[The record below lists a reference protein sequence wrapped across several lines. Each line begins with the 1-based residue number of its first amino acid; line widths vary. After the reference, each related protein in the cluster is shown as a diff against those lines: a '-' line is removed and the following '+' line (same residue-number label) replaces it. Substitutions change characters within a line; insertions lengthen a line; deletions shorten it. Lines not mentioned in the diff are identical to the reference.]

1 MTLDSPTPHEA
12 STDAAAATQW
22 LESHDI
28 AWVKTEGI
36 SIDGLVIGKHLSTR
50 KFVSALPLGNA
61 ITEFV
66 IGYDIGGTPFLVW
79 WDEWRREA
87 LGDFHQRPDLST
99 LVVAPDRP
107 HTANVI
113 CDIVDLDGNPI
124 PACSRSKLR
133 EVTDRLATHGLT
145 AKASFEIEVILYE
158 ESYKQARASQW
169 RDLTPMAHSA
179 PLGYLHF
186 NSRQQLRFVDE
197 VLRRL
202 DGLGVPIEAWHDE
215 AAPGQFEL
223 NIDPSDP
230 VTACDRV
237 VRIKQVLREVAL
249 DQGCS
254 VTFMAKPSPEFG
266 NGLHVHHSL
275 ARDGNPLFYAPDGEG
290 MSDVTRYWIGGL
302 VATMPAAMSIFCPN
316 VNSFRRVVG
325 FAAAPT
331 VASWGEDDKSAA
343 VRVLSRSPKAA
354 RIENRVAGGDAN
366 PYLVL
371 AAVLAGGIAGIEQSI
386 EPPAAQNV
394 AGWGLPAGFPHLPN
408 TISKAADAM
417 ASDVVLHSV
426 LGAGFCEYW
435 VNTRRWEWLM
445 FHTTGGDPMATS
457 VTQWELDRLFEI
469 V

>member
-1 MTLDSPTPHEA
+1 MTMD
-12 STDAAAATQW
+12 ATQAASW
-22 LESHDI
+22 LDEHDI
-28 AWVKTEGI
+28 SWVRTEGI

-50 KFVSALPLGNA
+50 KFVSSLPLGNA

-66 IGYDIGGTPFLVW
+66 LGYDIGGTPFLVW
-79 WDEWRREA
+79 WDDWRRDA

-99 LVVAPDRP
+99 LVAAPDRP
-107 HTANVI
+107 GVANVI
-113 CDIVDLDGNPI
+113 CDIVDLDGNAVPVC
-124 PACSRSKLR
+124 PRSRLR
-133 EVTDRLATHGLT
+133 NVVERLDGHGLT
-145 AKASFEIEVILYE
+145 AKAAFEIEVMLYRESYE
-158 ESYKQARASQW
+158 EARAKRMQ
-169 RDLTPMAHSA
+169 DLTPMAHPA
-179 PLGYLHF
+179 PLGYLHY
-186 NSRQQLRFVDE
+186 NSRQQLQYIDV
-197 VLRRL
+197 VLSRL
-202 DGLGVPIEAWHDE
+202 EGLGVPIEGWHDE

-223 NIDPSDP
+223 NLDPADP
-230 VTACDRV
+230 ITACDRV
-237 VRIKQVLREVAL
+237 IRIKQVLREVAME
-249 DQGCS
+249 QGRS
-254 VTFMAKPSPEFG
+254 VTFMAKPGHEYG

-275 ARDGNPLFYAPDGEG
+275 ARDGDPVFYAPDGHEL
-290 MSDVTRYWIGGL
+290 SELTRHWIGGL
-302 VATMPAAMSIFCPN
+302 MATMPAATSIFCPN
-316 VNSFRRVVG
+316 INSYRRMIG

-386 EPPAAQNV
+386 DPPAPLGV

-408 TISKAADAM
+408 TITKAAEAM
-417 ASDVVLHSV
+417 ETDTVLHSV
-426 LGAGFCEYW
+426 LGADFCKYW

-445 FHTTGGDPMATS
+445 YHTTGGDPAATT

>member
-1 MTLDSPTPHEA
+1 MTMDTQLDA
-12 STDAAAATQW
+12 QQAATW
-22 LESHDI
+22 LDEHKI

-36 SIDGLVIGKHLSTR
+36 SIDGLVIGKHLSAR
-50 KFVSALPLGNA
+50 KFLSSLPLGNA

-66 IGYDIGGTPFLVW
+66 LGYDIGGTPFLVW
-79 WDEWRREA
+79 WDDWRREA

-99 LVVAPDRP
+99 LVAAPDRP
-107 HTANVI
+107 GTANVI
-113 CDIVDLDGNPI
+113 CDIVDLDGNSVPVC
-124 PACSRSKLR
+124 PRSKLR
-133 EVTDRLATHGLT
+133 SITSRLTDHGLT
-145 AKASFEIEVILYE
+145 AKAAFEIEVMVFR
-158 ESYKQARASQW
+158 ESYADARAKKHQ
-169 RDLTPMAHSA
+169 DLTPMSHPA

-186 NSRQQLRFVDE
+186 NSRQQLQFLDV
-197 VLRRL
+197 VLQRL
-202 DGLGVPIEAWHDE
+202 DGLGIPIEGWHDE

-223 NIDPSDP
+223 NLDPADP

-237 VRIKQVLREVAL
+237 MRIKQVLREVAL
-249 DQGCS
+249 EQRCS
-254 VTFMAKPSPEFG
+254 VTFMAKPSHEYG

-275 ARDGNPLFYAPDGEG
+275 ARDGEPIFYAPDGHEL
-290 MSDVTRYWIGGL
+290 SELTRRWIGGL
-302 VATMPAAMSIFCPN
+302 IATMPAAMSIFCPN
-316 VNSFRRVVG
+316 VNSFRRVIG

-331 VASWGEDDKSAA
+331 IASWGEDDKSAA

-386 EPPAAQNV
+386 EPPAPLGV
-394 AGWGLPAGFPHLPN
+394 TGWGLPGGYPHLPN

-417 ASDVVLHSV
+417 TSDVVLRSV
-426 LGAGFCEYW
+426 LGAEFCDYW

-445 FHTTGGDPMATS
+445 FHTTGGDPMATT

>member
-1 MTLDSPTPHEA
+1 MSMDATQ
-12 STDAAAATQW
+12 AAAW
-22 LESHDI
+22 LDEHNI

-36 SIDGLVIGKHLSTR
+36 SIDGLVIGKHLSKH

-79 WDEWRREA
+79 WDDWRREA

-99 LVVAPDRP
+99 LVAAPDRP
-107 HTANVI
+107 GTANVI
-113 CDIVDLDGNPI
+113 CDIVDLEGTPI
-124 PACSRSKLR
+124 PVCPRSKLR
-133 EVTDRLATHGLT
+133 SITERLDSHGLT
-145 AKASFEIEVILYE
+145 AKAAFEIEVMLYRESYE
-158 ESYKQARASQW
+158 EARAKHL
-169 RDLTPMAHSA
+169 RNLTPVAHPA
-179 PLGYLHF
+179 PLGYLHY
-186 NSRQQLRFVDE
+186 NSRQQLQYLDV
-197 VLRRL
+197 VLQRL
-202 DGLGVPIEAWHDE
+202 DGLGIPIEGWHDE

-223 NIDPSDP
+223 NLDPADP

-237 VRIKQVLREVAL
+237 IRIKQVLREVAQE
-249 DQGCS
+249 QGHS
-254 VTFMAKPSPEFG
+254 VTFMAKPSHEYG

-275 ARDGNPLFYAPDGEG
+275 ARDGNPVFYAPDGHEL
-290 MSDVTRYWIGGL
+290 SDLTRHWIGGL
-302 VATMPAAMSIFCPN
+302 MATMPAATSIFCPN
-316 VNSFRRVVG
+316 INSYRRMVG

-371 AAVLAGGIAGIEQSI
+371 AAVLAGGIAGMEQAI
-386 EPPAAQNV
+386 EPPAPLGV
-394 AGWGLPAGFPHLPN
+394 TGWGLPAGYPHLPD
-408 TISKAADAM
+408 TIGKAADAM
-417 ASDVVLHSV
+417 AADTVLHSV

-445 FHTTGGDPMATS
+445 FHTTGGDPEATT